1 MSYSPLLGSSFNR
14 TKLRDPQHVSTFSG
28 MCSMCTADCVG
39 TCEIGISAVHH
50 AILGFFLTSLG
61 RFSQEKVKNRAS
73 VKTALPRLVPSLP
86 SSWPCKPSASR
97 PSRTFWLPR

>member
-39 TCEIGISAVHH
+39 TCEIGISAVRG
-50 AILGFFLTSLG
+50 ALTQTVNMSIIQHLM
-61 RFSQEKVKNRAS
+61 QE
-73 VKTALPRLVPSLP
+73 
-86 SSWPCKPSASR
+86 
-97 PSRTFWLPR
+97 